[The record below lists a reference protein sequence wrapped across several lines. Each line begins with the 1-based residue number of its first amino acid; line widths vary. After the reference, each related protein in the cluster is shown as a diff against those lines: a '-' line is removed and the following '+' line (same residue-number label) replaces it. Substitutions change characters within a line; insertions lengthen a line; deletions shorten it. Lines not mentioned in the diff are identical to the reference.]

1 MSTKPGVLMPWS
13 VFINGWTSISEIK
26 VVLLVTGK
34 GNNSSST
41 DGGGRSNNNN
51 VSVQLSSS
59 QSGVFFYR
67 I

>member
-1 MSTKPGVLMPWS
+1 MFSCLGVH
-13 VFINGWTSISEIK
+13 FINGRTSISEIK
-26 VVLLVTGK
+26 VGLLVTGK
-34 GNNSSST
+34 GNSSSSSS
-41 DGGGRSNNNN
+41 DGGRSNNNN